1 MRVAACSRD
10 HGSSSP
16 FPLFATIHP
25 RIALT
30 LPQAEPDPTLK

>member
-1 MRVAACSRD
+1 MSPF
-10 HGSSSP
+10 HISP

-30 LPQAEPDPTLK
+30 LPQAEPDPALK